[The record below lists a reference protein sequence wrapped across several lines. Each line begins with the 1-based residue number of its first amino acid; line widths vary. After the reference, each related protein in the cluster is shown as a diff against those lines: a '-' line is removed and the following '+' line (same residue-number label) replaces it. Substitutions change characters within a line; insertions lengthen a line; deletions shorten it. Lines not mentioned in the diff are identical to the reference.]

1 MKSLRDRSVFLVA
14 LVALNVGCA
23 PDVLAQTPG
32 APLRDPTQP
41 PAALTPPAGVLR
53 SLADTFKPEHL
64 VTVGGVRYVVWNSR
78 RYAVGATIQGAR
90 IERISET
97 EVWLRG
103 SDGLRKIPV
112 FSGIEKRPPHS
123 AAPVITPMPTR
134 IDGKNG
140 PSK

>member
-1 MKSLRDRSVFLVA
+1 MKSLRAYTLLLVPLVA
-14 LVALNVGCA
+14 LSVTGAVDA
-23 PDVLAQTPG
+23 WAQTPG
-32 APLRDPTQP
+32 AALRDPTQP
-41 PAALTPPAGVLR
+41 PAVFAPTAGALR

-64 VTVGGVRYVVWNSR
+64 VMVGGVRYVVWNSR

-123 AAPVITPMPTR
+123 AAPVITPTR
-134 IDGKNG
+134 TRMDVKNG
-140 PSK
+140 PVK

>member
-1 MKSLRDRSVFLVA
+1 MKSLRALTLLLATHVA
-14 LVALNVGCA
+14 LGLTGAVAA
-23 PDVLAQTPG
+23 WAQTPG

-41 PAALTPPAGVLR
+41 PPALTPPVGATR
-53 SLADTFKPEHL
+53 SRADTFKPEHL
-64 VTVGGVRYVVWNSR
+64 VMVGGVRYVVWNSR
-78 RYAVGATIQGAR
+78 RYAVGTTIQGAR

-97 EVWLRG
+97 EVWLRS

-112 FSGIEKRPPHS
+112 FPGIEKRPPHS
-123 AAPVITPMPTR
+123 AAPIITPTRSR